1 MLLNLRK
8 IHEIAKRAKSLVF
21 IGMTLV
27 LGYAVCT
34 PSGFIALKAMIVIV
48 VCLVSLVGIVIAS
61 TGLVLAFRD
70 HEHIKASQVSPP
82 VTQGS

>member
-34 PSGFIALKAMIVIV
+34 PSGFVAFKTMIAIVICV
-48 VCLVSLVGIVIAS
+48 ASVVGIVIAS
-61 TGLVLAFRD
+61 MGMVLAFRD
-70 HEHIKASQVSPP
+70 HEYTKAGRVAPP
-82 VTQGS
+82 VIQGS

>member
-34 PSGFIALKAMIVIV
+34 PSGFVAFKTMIAIVICV
-48 VCLVSLVGIVIAS
+48 ASVVGIVIAS
-61 TGLVLAFRD
+61 MGMVLAFRD
-70 HEHIKASQVSPP
+70 NEHTKAGRVAPP
-82 VTQGS
+82 VIQES